1 MKYVLCHTILM
12 EQNARIL
19 SQGKSKGLLNYNN
32 KHLTIFLEEQVCQEH
47 VDMYKRC
54 GTRVIAKDIM
64 NCKSFLK
71 IKIKYSSISYHRVFQ
86 LMVYNKGNLG

>member
-1 MKYVLCHTILM
+1 MKYVLCHIILM

-32 KHLTIFLEEQVCQEH
+32 KHGTMFLEEHVCHEH
-47 VDMYKRC
+47 VYLCKRW

-64 NCKSFLK
+64 NY
-71 IKIKYSSISYHRVFQ
+71 KYFFK
-86 LMVYNKGNLG
+86 N